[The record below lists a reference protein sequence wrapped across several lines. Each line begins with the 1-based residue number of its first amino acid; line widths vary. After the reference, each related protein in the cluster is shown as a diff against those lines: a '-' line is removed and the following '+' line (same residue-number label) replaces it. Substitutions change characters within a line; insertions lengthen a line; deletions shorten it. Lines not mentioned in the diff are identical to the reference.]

1 VKDYWIKSTQKLLKK
16 NTQLLLSK
24 ILAFGSAKLF
34 KITENKNEYKRLK
47 RTLSKE
53 NKLAHLDE
61 NLVNDVLMGEALKK
75 LSSTNEIYL
84 IHDPSDIRKPHSKET
99 EQLGKVLDLNHRV
112 INGFSSYNVIAVTPF
127 DKEVHLLSHKL
138 YSNKSPSFL
147 KAEYVRNLEE
157 NRDFSEKAA
166 ALDLYQSGKW
176 FNKKTL
182 AQSTLQKTSQAF
194 KENNISS
201 KITHILDR
209 EFDDEE
215 YFGFIASL
223 GDEFVI
229 RVKKTRNA
237 LNNESENK
245 KVKLISCAFENQ
257 HTIHIQKTKLNK
269 QIYQDV
275 TLLVEWKSY
284 GVYTAVRITLKD
296 RNQKNIFA
304 NPMLLITNKM
314 IKTAED
320 ANLVYQIY
328 LKRSRI
334 ECVFKFLKEGM
345 GWEEIQ
351 IQDFQSIQNLLS
363 ICFFLAA
370 YLYEIKEQE
379 VHDDFVI
386 LLAKIGGG
394 KGVVSRH
401 YIFQGIQQLV
411 AKHRVDRI
419 LEEEK
424 ASQQTIEEMFTF
436 GGICYD
442 FSV

>member
-1 VKDYWIKSTQKLLKK
+1 
-16 NTQLLLSK
+16 
-24 ILAFGSAKLF
+24 
-34 KITENKNEYKRLK
+34 
-47 RTLSKE
+47 
-53 NKLAHLDE
+53 
-61 NLVNDVLMGEALKK
+61 
-75 LSSTNEIYL
+75 
-84 IHDPSDIRKPHSKET
+84 
-99 EQLGKVLDLNHRV
+99 
-112 INGFSSYNVIAVTPF
+112 
-127 DKEVHLLSHKL
+127 
-138 YSNKSPSFL
+138 
-147 KAEYVRNLEE
+147 
-157 NRDFSEKAA
+157 
-166 ALDLYQSGKW
+166 
-176 FNKKTL
+176 
-182 AQSTLQKTSQAF
+182 
-194 KENNISS
+194 
-201 KITHILDR
+201 
-209 EFDDEE
+209 
-215 YFGFIASL
+215 
-223 GDEFVI
+223 
-229 RVKKTRNA
+229 
-237 LNNESENK
+237 
-245 KVKLISCAFENQ
+245 
-257 HTIHIQKTKLNK
+257 
-269 QIYQDV
+269 
-275 TLLVEWKSY
+275 
-284 GVYTAVRITLKD
+284 
-296 RNQKNIFA
+296 
-304 NPMLLITNKM
+304 M